1 MKDPCDVFIVG
12 AGVAGLTAAERAARA
27 GLSVC
32 LAEQLMFGGLVV
44 NVNHLDPGL
53 EGQPA
58 SGSDLAAELMTR
70 VSDLGVSTLFEQ
82 VTGIAVEGGLLRV
95 STADGEHAAR
105 SVIVATGARLRTL
118 GIPGEAEFEHRGV
131 SHCADCDAPLFE
143 GQEAVVVGGG
153 DSALQE
159 ALVLSAFCSRV
170 HLVHRG
176 PEFSARPG
184 FMARVREAPTI
195 VPHMDTVV
203 ESLEGGEQLTGA
215 RVRHRATGEAALL
228 PCSGFFAYVGLEPNT
243 QFLPPVVQRREGA
256 VVVNDGLE
264 STLTGLY
271 AIGAARIG
279 HGGMLADAV
288 ADARLAIDQVLR
300 RRGAAQ
306 AR

>member
-1 MKDPCDVFIVG
+1 MTEAFDVSILG
-12 AGVAGLTAAERAARA
+12 AGVAGLTAAEEAARA
-27 GLSVC
+27 GLKVC
-32 LAEQLMFGGLVV
+32 IAEQLMFGGLVV
-44 NVNHLDPGL
+44 NVNHLGPGL
-53 EGQPA
+53 EGQPE

-70 VSDLGVSTLFEQ
+70 VSDLGVTTLFEQ
-82 VTGIAVEGGLLRV
+82 VTSVAAEGELFRV
-95 STADGEHAAR
+95 ATADGEHQAR

-143 GQEAVVVGGG
+143 GQVAVVVGGG

-176 PEFSARPG
+176 PSFTARPG
-184 FMARVREAPTI
+184 FIARVREAAAI
-195 VPHMDTVV
+195 VPHLDTVV

-215 RVRHRATGEAALL
+215 RVRRQATGETALL

-243 QFLPPVVQRREGA
+243 EFLPPAVHKHEGA
-256 VVVNDGLE
+256 VIVDGQLQG
-264 STLTGLY
+264 TLPGLY
-271 AIGAARIG
+271 AIGAARSG
-279 HGGMLADAV
+279 HGGLLTHAV
-288 ADARLAIDQVLR
+288 ADARLAIEQVLR

-306 AR
+306 G